1 MKNNNVNSINE
12 NNSTRKA
19 NCVSPLCIKGY
30 TIEDLIGIA
39 LDEEL
44 TEMYIDSIAKKYIH
58 N

>member
-19 NCVSPLCIKGY
+19 NCVSPLRIKGY

>member
-12 NNSTRKA
+12 NNSTRKEK
-19 NCVSPLCIKGY
+19 CFSPLCIKGY
-30 TIEDLIGIA
+30 TVEDLIDIA

-44 TEMYIDSIAKKYIH
+44 TEMYIDSIVKKYIH